1 MGWKGNTGLG
11 YANAMSRLSGWIAI
25 PLVMI
30 VAYNYAHAMI
40 RRPAGEATS
49 LAVTAFGLMTAMAA
63 VCLSVSSPVGR
74 GERTAQV
81 FKYAGEKFLLA
92 SVLLL
97 QVLFMMYA
105 RDGILEIVAKY
116 PRTRGLV
123 TSASGIIMGVLSTVA
138 AFTFYWAI
146 EALNDELF
154 KIWKWRL
161 GWVEPPKKEE
171 NFPALGGGPV
181 PVPPQSPL
189 PPAAPSATQK

>member
-1 MGWKGNTGLG
+1 MGWKSDAGLG
-11 YANAMSRLSGWIAI
+11 YANVMSKVSGWIAI
-25 PLVMI
+25 PLVSI
-30 VAYNYAHAMI
+30 VTYNYAHAII

-63 VCLSVSSPVGR
+63 VCFSVSSPVGR

-97 QVLFMMYA
+97 QILFMMYA
-105 RDGILEIVAKY
+105 RDGLVEVASKY
-116 PRTRGLV
+116 PRTRGVV
-123 TSASGIIMGVLSTVA
+123 TTSSGIIMGVLSTA
-138 AFTFYWAI
+138 AAYTFYWAI

-161 GWVEPPKKEE
+161 GWVEPARKEE
-171 NFPALGGGPV
+171 SFPALGGGPV
-181 PVPPQSPL
+181 PASPQPL
-189 PPAAPSATQK
+189 QQPASPPAEHK